1 LGEHGGE
8 ILWRFFKEGEREH
21 GVRSCG
27 DLVLLHQ
34 VSQMYMVA
42 PLDLQFAILYD
53 VLKKHVSEDADY
65 KVSHLSM

>member
-1 LGEHGGE
+1 M
-8 ILWRFFKEGEREH
+8 
-21 GVRSCG
+21 SCTLEVQIKYLT
-27 DLVLLHQ
+27 LVLLHQ

-42 PLDLQFAILYD
+42 PLDLQFSILYD

>member
-1 LGEHGGE
+1 M
-8 ILWRFFKEGEREH
+8 
-21 GVRSCG
+21 SCTLEVQIKYLT
-27 DLVLLHQ
+27 LVLLHQ